1 MAINLEKWK
10 ALLQKALPF
19 LSLLAT
25 LTSTPFDNQFIDW
38 LKSVWET
45 PEFLKLYKEIPAAT
59 DAGDGEAATL
69 PVMALEQPSPEA
81 LALFGKFKDQVGE
94 EKAGNISEFLQMV
107 FEFIAWFKAFQAK
120 RQPDAP
126 AAG

>member
-1 MAINLEKWK
+1 MAINLAKWK
-10 ALLQKALPF
+10 ALLQQALPF
-19 LSLLAT
+19 LSLLT
-25 LTSTPFDNQFIDW
+25 SLTSTPWDNQLVDW

-59 DAGDGEAATL
+59 EGDDGAVTM

-81 LALFGKFKDQVGE
+81 LALFDKFKTQVGE

-107 FEFIAWFKAFQAK
+107 FEFVAWFKAFQAR
-120 RQPDAP
+120 RQPAAP
-126 AAG
+126 AGS